1 MQSRGVG
8 PDGKDVAFNVCVTLF
23 GVLMPIAFI
32 VYALFM
38 Y

>member
-1 MQSRGVG
+1 M
-8 PDGKDVAFNVCVTLF
+8 GKDVAFTICVALF

-32 VYALFM
+32 VYALFT